1 MLLVSRLSF
10 GQFFVPMEDYCA
22 AKRKLLLCFPPLSC
36 VSTDTKD
43 SLAEP
48 LQIPTQLRHFSTTT
62 TVGDWKFLLLA
73 AIVST
78 RIPQLT

>member
-1 MLLVSRLSF
+1 LFQWKTTARLNANFFYVFRHFLVFQPIL
-10 GQFFVPMEDYCA
+10 
-22 AKRKLLLCFPPLSC
+22 
-36 VSTDTKD
+36 KD